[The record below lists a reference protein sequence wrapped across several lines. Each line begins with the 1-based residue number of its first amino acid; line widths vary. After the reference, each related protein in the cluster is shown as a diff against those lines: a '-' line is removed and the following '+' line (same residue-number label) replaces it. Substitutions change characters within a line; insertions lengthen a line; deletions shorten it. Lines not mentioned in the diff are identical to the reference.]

1 MNGQQSTLH
10 IRYSAHQRGAVLV
23 VSLMILLVMTIIS
36 ITALRTTS
44 MDEKM
49 ASNARQRQI
58 AFNAAETALREAEQ
72 ALATWAAA
80 ASGEDAIK
88 AKFNGSGGWYSAIS
102 TLYGGFN
109 PATWDVSND
118 SNWTA
123 ANSAVASSLLSGLSA
138 DPRYRIEYIGRVGI
152 DNKGLNPNDPTPD
165 LREYAFRIT
174 AIGWGQE
181 AAARYLLSSTFQL
194 QL

>member
-1 MNGQQSTLH
+1 MNGQQPTLLLPH
-10 IRYSAHQRGAVLV
+10 SANQRGAVLV
-23 VSLMILLVMTIIS
+23 VSLMILLVMTLIS

-58 AFNAAETALREAEQ
+58 AFNAAETALREAEEE
-72 ALATWAAA
+72 LTTWAAA
-80 ASGEDAIK
+80 ASDENAIK
-88 AKFNGSGGWYSAIS
+88 AKFNGSAGWYSAIS

-109 PATWDVSND
+109 PATWDVTDD

-123 ANSAVASSLLSGLSA
+123 GNSAVVSGILSGLSA
-138 DPRYRIEYIGRVGI
+138 DPRYRIEYVGRAGT
-152 DNKGLNPNDPTPD
+152 DNAGLDPNDPTPD
-165 LREYAFRIT
+165 MRDYAFRIT

-181 AAARYLLSSTFQL
+181 ATARYLLSSTFQL